1 MPVKNVELQTIE
13 ARRFS
18 RIDEK
23 PQQLRIDHNST
34 VRSITEVNDKEANIE
49 FTYTSTFG
57 ALGMIR
63 LEGKIVYEGDAP
75 AISREWMTNHKMP
88 DAIASEIHTAVMH
101 ICVPEAVF
109 LSRELRLPPPIP
121 LPQVNFQKAP
131 QEQSK
136 PKSSPEVA

>member
-1 MPVKNVELQTIE
+1 MPVKNIEIQAIE

-18 RIDEK
+18 RLDEK

-34 VRSITEVNDKEANIE
+34 IRSITEANDKEANIE

-63 LEGKIVYEGDAP
+63 MEGKIVYDGDAP
-75 AISREWMTNHKMP
+75 AISREWSVTHKMP
-88 DAIASEIHTAVMH
+88 DSIASEIHTAVMH

-121 LPQVNFQKAP
+121 LPQVSFQKP
-131 QEQSK
+131 QDQSK

>member
-18 RIDEK
+18 RLDEK

-57 ALGMIR
+57 ALGIIR
-63 LEGKIVYEGDAP
+63 LEGKILYEGDAP
-75 AISREWMTNHKMP
+75 AISREWMTNRKMP
-88 DAIASEIHTAVMH
+88 DSIASEIHTAVMH
-101 ICVPEAVF
+101 VCVPEAVF

-121 LPQVNFQKAP
+121 LPQVNFQKP
-131 QEQSK
+131 QESK

>member
-1 MPVKNVELQTIE
+1 MPVKNVELQSIE

-18 RIDEK
+18 RLDEK

-34 VRSITEVNDKEANIE
+34 IRSITEVNDKEANIE

-63 LEGKIVYEGDAP
+63 MEGKITYDGDAP
-75 AISREWMTNHKMP
+75 AISREWAITHKMP

-121 LPQVNFQKAP
+121 LPQVSFQKP
-131 QEQSK
+131 QDQQK